1 MEQLLHSIR
10 EEEEATAELSQVQT
24 QELDSLRAVCTTVFC
39 LWVIETVFCLWVIET
54 QHCSVGCELTH
65 GVAERW
71 RRKLERWSNC
81 VEKMHC

>member
-10 EEEEATAELSQVQT
+10 EEEEATAELSQVQN
-24 QELDSLRAVCTTVFC
+24 QELDSLRAVRT
-39 LWVIETVFCLWVIET
+39 TVFCLWVIET
-54 QHCSVGCELTH
+54 QHCSVRCELTH

-71 RRKLERWSNC
+71 RRKLERWSNY